1 MPAGT
6 LSSGSFLLYFCSLD
20 QIRNNMSL
28 ETKLLKITARGRY
41 RMMREIWNHSGSAAT
56 HRDLIIR
63 ELTFLR
69 KEIFETIIS
78 SDILS
83 VPLCR
88 EIADDEG
95 MPQVKKNI
103 CILAIYG
110 IDARCIADLNCVNI
124 GYVRMCIKS
133 LKEEYTELFR

>member
-1 MPAGT
+1 
-6 LSSGSFLLYFCSLD
+6 
-20 QIRNNMSL
+20 MSL

-41 RMMREIWNHSGSAAT
+41 RMMREIWKHPGSAAM
-56 HRDLIIR
+56 HRDLIIK

-69 KEIFETIIS
+69 KEIFESIIS

-83 VPLCR
+83 VSLCI

-110 IDARCIADLNCVNI
+110 TDAECIADLNCVNV

-133 LKEEYTELFR
+133 LKKDYPELFG